1 MKILSWNVNGL
12 TACLKKGF
20 VDKVKDIRA
29 DVICLQEVKL
39 TEEPELEIPYNKY
52 WHFSQRKGYSG
63 TAIFSRYN
71 PISVHYGIDSDEFD
85 LEGRVITLEYRHF
98 YLVNVY
104 VPNSQANLKRSDF
117 RHRFDEAFLMYI
129 SHLQEQKPVIIC
141 GDFNVAHR
149 DIDVYP
155 ENEINEKASKGFQT
169 QERHNFELL
178 LDLGLTDTFRHLHP
192 DKIEYTWW
200 SNRLNKRFENK
211 GWRLDY
217 FLIQTTL
224 IKYVAHCT
232 HLTTTYGSDHCPI
245 LLDINANVIGVDK
258 LTDEELSERWLTV
271 DWVAAEDALLD
282 MQQKLTKGAF
292 VGDMARI
299 EQMQKRIVRSDAA
312 KLLAVRHVTETS
324 SGPGIDGVKWTTHAE
339 KMRAALMLT
348 SKDYKAQ
355 PCRHI
360 VIQSKYKTKERRIS
374 VPTMYDR
381 AMQVLYAYSLDP
393 VAEATAER
401 KSFAFR
407 KGRSMQDVHSYI
419 VDCLNGTDAPKYVLL
434 ADVKSCYNNISH
446 KWLLDN
452 IPMDKY
458 VLNEF
463 LKSGFVFAGSM
474 FPTEQGISLGANISP
489 ILGNMTLDG
498 LQKHLYQAF
507 HGDYVSDYG
516 NGNLIRFA
524 DDILVMARSREDA
537 ETFKGIIQEFLLPR
551 GLKLS
556 EEKTHIYDVFNGF
569 DFLSRN
575 YSNKNGILY
584 ACPST
589 LAIERFEA
597 SLKDT
602 IFNHKG
608 SQQALIETLNKK
620 LTGFAT
626 FHRITEAYGAFN
638 HIDVTLNALL
648 LELCMQ
654 KHPKQT
660 KTKLIA
666 RYWYKRSD
674 GEYVYALKDKI
685 ECQVMR
691 LSDVLLISHK
701 KIKTSAN
708 PYLETSY
715 FEWREGEKDIFN
727 VVGKYKPIWKRQGGK
742 CFYCNKPILPDQQ
755 RMLVPMN
762 IAKSPSVSNLAYIHS
777 ICREDELIYKTVTE
791 EQELLHGN
799 DVLSLLYR
807 LKEEDMK
814 EREHRPFERL
824 NEYFL
829 NLELS
834 PHTMTFEEIERIME
848 APLCASAYKYP
859 SYWHKK
865 DAWSIGDTWRR
876 HGYVIQRLHL
886 DKKYVV
892 FRKDNVNISKLT
904 IPAVFLTQKIPINA
918 KYEIENYLEY
928 IRKKYGLS

>member
-1 MKILSWNVNGL
+1 MKIISWNVNGL
-12 TACLKKGF
+12 SACIKKGF
-20 VDKVKDIRA
+20 LDKVKEFRA
-29 DVICLQEVKL
+29 DVICLQETKL
-39 TEEPELEIPYNKY
+39 TEKLDIELPYNQY
-52 WHFSQRKGYSG
+52 WSFSQRKGYSG

-71 PISVHYGIDSDEFD
+71 PITVKYGINCEEFD
-85 LEGRVITLEYRHF
+85 IEGRAITLEFRHF
-98 YLVNVY
+98 YLINVY
-104 VPNSQANLKRSDF
+104 VPNSQASLKRADF
-117 RHRFDEAFLMYI
+117 RNRFDIAFLEYV
-129 SHLQEQKPVIIC
+129 SALQEHKPVVIC

-155 ENEINEKASKGFQT
+155 ENEINEKASKGFLT
-169 QERHNFELL
+169 QERNNFEML
-178 LDLGLTDTFRHLHP
+178 LDLGLTDAFRFLNP
-192 DKIEYTWW
+192 EKIEYTWW

-217 FLIQTTL
+217 FLIQSTL
-224 IKYVAHCT
+224 IQYVAHLT
-232 HLTTTYGSDHCPI
+232 HLLNTYGSDHCPVMV
-245 LLDINANVIGVDK
+245 DINTNFISVDK
-258 LTDEELSERWLTV
+258 LSDEELTERWLSV
-271 DWVAAEDALLD
+271 DWIAAEDALLD

-292 VGDMARI
+292 KGDMARI
-299 EQMQKRIVRSDAA
+299 IQMQKRIVRSDAA

-324 SGPGIDGVKWTTHAE
+324 SGPGIDGVKWTSPAE
-339 KMRAALMLT
+339 KMRAALTLT

-360 VIQSKYKTKERRIS
+360 VIQSKYKNKERRIS
-374 VPTMYDR
+374 IPTMYDR

-393 VAEATAER
+393 VAEALAER

-419 VDCLNGTDAPKYVLL
+419 MDCLNGSDAPKYVLL

-463 LKSGFVFAGSM
+463 LKAGFVFAGSM

-498 LQKHLYQAF
+498 LQKYIYQKF
-507 HGDYVSDYG
+507 YGDYVSDYG

-524 DDILVMARSREDA
+524 DDILVMARTREDA
-537 ETFKGIIQEFLLPR
+537 ETFRRIIQEFLVPR

-556 EEKTHIYDVFNGF
+556 EEKTHIYDVFDGF

-575 YSNKNGILY
+575 YSNKNSILY

-597 SLKDT
+597 NLRDT
-602 IFNHKG
+602 IFEHKG
-608 SQQALIETLNKK
+608 SQQALIDTLNKK

-648 LELCMQ
+648 LEFCMQ

-660 KTKLIA
+660 KAKLIA

-685 ECQVMR
+685 ECHVLR

-701 KIKTSAN
+701 KIKTNAN

-715 FEWREGEKDIFN
+715 FEEREGEKDVFN

-742 CFYCNKPILPDQQ
+742 CFYCDRPILADQQ
-755 RMLVPMN
+755 RMIIPMN
-762 IAKSPSVSNLAYIHS
+762 IAKAPSISNLAYIHT
-777 ICREDELIYKTVTE
+777 ICREDELVYKTITE
-791 EQELLHGN
+791 EQELMHGT

-807 LKEEDMK
+807 LKDDDVK
-814 EREHRPFERL
+814 EREHRPFEKL
-824 NEYFL
+824 SEYFL

-834 PHTMTFEEIERIME
+834 PHSMTFEEIERIME
-848 APLCASAYKYP
+848 APLCASAYKY
-859 SYWHKK
+859 SGYWHNKNSG
-865 DAWSIGDTWRR
+865 SIGDSWRR
-876 HGYVIQRLHL
+876 HGYVIQRLHI

-892 FRKDNVNISKLT
+892 FRKENVSISKLS
-904 IPAVFLTQKIPINA
+904 IPSVFLTQKIPINA
-918 KYEIENYLEY
+918 KFEIENYLEF
-928 IRKKYGLS
+928 IRKKYGLK